1 MARSAP
7 TVSCSKTS
15 GSTFPIGTTTVT
27 CTATDASG
35 NTSSKSFTVTVKGA
49 STQISDLIAK
59 VQGLPGVSASLKNAL
74 IVKLQ
79 AAQNFLNQGNITSA
93 CVSLND
99 FISLV
104 KAQSGKG
111 LTVAQATDLQA
122 DATRVKAVI
131 GCP

>member
-1 MARSAP
+1 MRKGRTPRMMTLRSVSVPALMGP
-7 TVSCSKTS
+7 SDTVL
-15 GSTFPIGTTTVT
+15 GL
-27 CTATDASG
+27 
-35 NTSSKSFTVTVKGA
+35 TVKGA